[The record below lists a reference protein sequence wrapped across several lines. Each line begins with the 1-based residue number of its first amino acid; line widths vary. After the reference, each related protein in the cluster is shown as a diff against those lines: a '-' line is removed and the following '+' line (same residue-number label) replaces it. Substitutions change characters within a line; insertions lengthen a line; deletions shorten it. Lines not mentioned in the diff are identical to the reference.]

1 MNCTIKNRKR
11 KSLLSSLLIN
21 HSSADSAFWGLRNKA
36 DRWYNRRILDGA
48 LSLLMNYTKLVDAI
62 KSIVARP
69 LVLQIVCAIF
79 VFLIIWQIFYGAVFF
94 RNLNH
99 VVSVHESR
107 NAEDKA
113 VQNNNQTSLKESH
126 ILFGYYVPK
135 NLDAGGVRQSQL
147 NLTVVGVI
155 LATDEKDSEVIL
167 QKPNGEEHFYH
178 VGDKL
183 PGGGVIKR
191 ITPKGVLVAREGA
204 LERLT
209 LPQEEIRFEAPAEP
223 LK

>member
-1 MNCTIKNRKR
+1 
-11 KSLLSSLLIN
+11 
-21 HSSADSAFWGLRNKA
+21 
-36 DRWYNRRILDGA
+36 
-48 LSLLMNYTKLVDAI
+48 MNYIRLVDEI

-69 LVLQIVCAIF
+69 WVLQIICAIF
-79 VFLIIWQIFYGAVFF
+79 VFFIVWEIFYGLVFF
-94 RNLNH
+94 RELNH
-99 VVSVHESR
+99 VVSVHENR

-113 VQNNNQTSLKESH
+113 MPNNQTPLRENH

-147 NLTVVGVI
+147 NLKVVGVI
-155 LATDEKDSEVIL
+155 LATDEKNSEVIL
-167 QKPNGEEHFYH
+167 QKQNGEEHFYH

-191 ITPKGVLVAREGA
+191 ITSKGLLVAREGA

-223 LK
+223 LR